1 MQFSDIKLAAKN
13 LTVTLLP
20 HTESNTGT
28 TNKSSQPTESV
39 LTPDPRLVSSPHKF
53 SSIFTV
59 AGVIWTS
66 QGRNPPAWVFV
77 GHT

>member
-28 TNKSSQPTESV
+28 TNMSSQPTESV
-39 LTPDPRLVSSPHKF
+39 LTGLSWPQ
-53 SSIFTV
+53 
-59 AGVIWTS
+59 TS
-66 QGRNPPAWVFV
+66 LQS
-77 GHT
+77 T